1 MVSEA
6 KLYMSRAEDEFLLA
20 QKDIQISTDE
30 NTKKFLG
37 IQKDKTFFHSVIS
50 HAYYSIFYC
59 AKSYLMTRG
68 IITKAPDEHEKT
80 YNELAKF
87 VKNGMLNYE
96 LLKIYEHEIIKA
108 DALLQIFKLEKGKR
122 GNFIYNIKSESNLPY
137 AKESIENAKKFI
149 SIIKGLTG
157 F

>member
-1 MVSEA
+1 MASEA
-6 KLYMSRAEDEFLLA
+6 RLYIARAEDEFLLA
-20 QKDIQISTDE
+20 QKDMQTSIDE
-30 NTKKFLG
+30 NIKKILG

-59 AKSYLMTRG
+59 AKSYLMARG
-68 IITKAPDEHEKT
+68 IVTKAPDEHEKT

-96 LLKIYEHEIIKA
+96 LLKIYENEIIKA
-108 DALLQIFKLEKGKR
+108 DALLQIFKLEKSKR
-122 GNFIYNIKSESNLPY
+122 GNFAYNIKSESNLPY

-149 SIIKGLTG
+149 SIIRGLIG

>member
-1 MVSEA
+1 M
-6 KLYMSRAEDEFLLA
+6 
-20 QKDIQISTDE
+20 ISGNLT
-30 NTKKFLG
+30 NSLINSKKKSSLNNFVKKEKN
-37 IQKDKTFFHSVIS
+37 ISSSDKFDGVDDS
-50 HAYYSIFYC
+50 
-59 AKSYLMTRG
+59 
-68 IITKAPDEHEKT
+68 
-80 YNELAKF
+80 KF
-87 VKNGMLNYE
+87 VKDGMLNYE

-122 GNFIYNIKSESNLPY
+122 GNFIYNIKSEANLPY